1 MSAPWLWVI
10 GIGDDGLAG
19 LSAASLG
26 LLDQAEAIAGGH
38 RHLKMLADGDRRPQI
53 LWTSP
58 LRAAIDQ
65 LLTWRGRPV
74 AVLASGDPM
83 CYGIGVTLR
92 DQLLHAGLDPQTEM
106 AIHPAPSA
114 FSLACSRLGWAWN
127 EVETLSCCGRN
138 PQLLSVLLYP
148 AAKILLLSADEQTPS
163 QIATILHQ
171 QGAGDS
177 IVRILEHLGSSQ
189 ERIYH
194 WQATDPPSGAF
205 AERSRME
212 IAKLHTIAIE
222 CPPHLPSYSRLPGLP
237 DQAYLHDGQLTKQQV
252 RACTLSAL
260 APRPGELLW
269 DVGAGNGSIAIEWL
283 RSHPRNQA
291 IAIEHHP
298 QRLLNIAGNATQLGV
313 PNLEIQA
320 GKAPLVLASLRPPDT
335 VFIGGGLT
343 VPEVFETCWRS
354 LKPGGRLVTNGV
366 TVETEQRILALQQIH
381 GGSLTRIAIQQA
393 EPIGKFLGWKALAPI
408 TQWSVVKA

>member
-1 MSAPWLWVI
+1 MNAPWLWVI
-10 GIGDDGLAG
+10 GIGDDGLEG
-19 LSAASLG
+19 LSLASRG
-26 LLDQAEAIAGGH
+26 LLDRAEAIAGGH
-38 RHLKMLADGDRRPQI
+38 RHLKMLDDRDRRPQI
-53 LWTSP
+53 SWTSP
-58 LRAAIDQ
+58 LRDSIDQ
-65 LLTWRGRPV
+65 LLTWRSRPV

-92 DQLLHAGLDPQTEM
+92 DQLLNAGLDPQAEM

-127 EVETLSCCGRN
+127 EVETLSCCGRD

-148 AAKILLLSADEQTPS
+148 GAKILLLSADEQTPS
-163 QIATILHQ
+163 QIATVLNQ

-177 IVRILEHLGSSQ
+177 IIRILEHLGGSQ

-194 WQATDPPSGAF
+194 WQVTDPPPV
-205 AERSRME
+205 E

-222 CPPHLPSYSRLPGLP
+222 CPSHFPSYSRLPGLP
-237 DQAYLHDGQLTKQQV
+237 DNVYLHDGQLTKQQV

-260 APRPGELLW
+260 APWPGELLW

-283 RSHPRNQA
+283 RSNPRNQA

-298 QRLLNIAGNATQLGV
+298 QRLLNIASNAALLGV

-320 GKAPLVLASLRPPDT
+320 GKAPSALAGLRPPDT
-335 VFIGGGLT
+335 IFIGGGLT
-343 VPEVFETCWRS
+343 VPEVFETCWQS

-393 EPIGKFLGWKALAPI
+393 ELIGKFLGWKALAPI